1 MMTSVFHH
9 RFILIGICVLLSSYA
24 EQSFA
29 QILGCTDPVANNF
42 SATATQND
50 GSCTYANATI
60 SPLTS
65 VSLGSALVET
75 SGLISWNSNLWTHN
89 DNSDLNVYSIDTLA
103 GAILQSTSITGT
115 LNTDWEEISQDAN
128 YIYLG
133 DFGNNGNGNRTDLHI
148 LRIEKVSLLSGAPLI
163 DTIYFSYSNQTDFT
177 GTGANSTDF
186 DCEAFIVSQDSI
198 FLFTKQWVSTKTSI
212 YSLPKIPGSYSTTL
226 RGTLD
231 IQGLITGA
239 TYLEDKRLIALCG
252 YTAVLQPFLFL
263 LYDFTG
269 TDFTSGNKRRMGLN
283 LSFHQVEGIATNNG
297 LKYYL
302 SNEYFSQSIIDIPQ
316 KLHTID
322 LSAQLGNYLLDP
334 QNAIE
339 VIAGQAFII
348 YPNPTQGDVHIIS
361 TTAPIRYQ
369 WINIQG
375 KIVDQGSVMPQE
387 MAIGTEKLQPGN
399 YVLRLQSNKG
409 QIQTFQVVVR

>member
-9 RFILIGICVLLSSYA
+9 RFILIGICVLLSTYA
-24 EQSFA
+24 QQSLA

-65 VSLGSALVET
+65 VLLGSALVET
-75 SGLISWNSNLWTHN
+75 SGLIFWNSSLWTHN
-89 DNSDLNVYSIDTLA
+89 DNSDLNVYSIDTLT
-103 GAILQSTSITGT
+103 GAILQTTSITGT

-128 YIYLG
+128 YVYLG

-148 LRIEKVSLLSGAPLI
+148 LRIEKSSLISGALLI
-163 DTIYFSYSNQTDFT
+163 DTIYFSYSNQIDFT

-212 YSLPKIPGSYSTTL
+212 YSLPKIPGSYSATL

-231 IQGLITGA
+231 VQGLITGA
-239 TYLEDKRLIALCG
+239 TYLEDKGLITLCG

-269 TDFTSGNKRRMGLN
+269 TEFTSGNKRRMGLN

-297 LKYYL
+297 LKYYV
-302 SNEYFSQSIIDIPQ
+302 SNEHFSQSIIDIPQ

-339 VIAGQAFII
+339 VIAGEPCII
-348 YPNPTQGDVHIIS
+348 YPNPTQDEVYFIS
-361 TTAPIRYQ
+361 STPPRRYQ
-369 WINIQG
+369 WINAQG
-375 KIVDQGSVMPQE
+375 KIVDQGNIMPQE
-387 MAIGTEKLQPGN
+387 TAIGTEKLQPGT
-399 YVLRLQSNKG
+399 YLLKLQNVNG
-409 QIQTFQVVVR
+409 QFQTFQVIVR